1 MSLLGALRRIE
12 NGADMWLASND
23 GSTSNYSKAE
33 SMLRA
38 FSQRHDVLISDSQRG
53 IKYEFYFHTFTIKV
67 YINLR
72 SFAIET
78 WKKEKNTKNDVRGN
92 IDNPDDYERFC
103 GMIQGYSEKMH
114 DGKDRG

>member
-12 NGADMWLASND
+12 NGADMWLATND
-23 GSTSNYSKAE
+23 SSSSNYSRAV
-33 SMLRA
+33 SMLHA
-38 FSQRHDVLISDSQRG
+38 FSQRHGVSISDYMDG
-53 IKYEFYFHTFTIKV
+53 KKYEFFYHEFTIKV